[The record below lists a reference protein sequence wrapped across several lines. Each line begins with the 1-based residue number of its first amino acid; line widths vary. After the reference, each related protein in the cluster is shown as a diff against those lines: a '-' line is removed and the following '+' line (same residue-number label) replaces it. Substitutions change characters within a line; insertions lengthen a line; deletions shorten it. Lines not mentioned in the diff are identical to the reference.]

1 MAELPSYVVIFVDW
15 DGSVIDTQ
23 TVEYGGSATAP
34 EVSEREGYTFTG
46 WDKAF
51 DNVTGDLT
59 VTAQY
64 EAIDYALIVKYEYS
78 DGSEA
83 AATYT
88 ATLNMGDEY
97 NVASP
102 EITGHTPD
110 QVTVSG
116 TMPAKDVTVT
126 VVYTV
131 NQYTITFNSA
141 GGSAIVPITL
151 DYGAVVIAPED
162 PTREGYTFAGWE
174 PELPATMPA
183 QDIEVTAQWTIN
195 KYTVTF
201 VDWDGSVIDTQ
212 TVEHGGSATAPE
224 VSEREGYTF
233 NGWDKAFDNVTGDLT
248 VTAQYEAIDYALIV
262 KYEYSDGSEAAAT
275 YTATLNMGDEY
286 NVASPEITGHTPDQV
301 TVSGT
306 MPAKDVTVT
315 VVYTVNQYTITFNSA
330 GGSAIVPIT
339 LDYGAVVIAPEDPT
353 REGYTFAGWEPELP
367 ATMPAQ
373 DIEVTAQWT
382 INKYT
387 VTFVDWDGS
396 VIDTQTVEHGGS
408 ATAPEVSERE
418 GYTFNGWDKAFDNV
432 TGDLTVTAQ
441 YTINTYTFILN
452 YDESEGTVV
461 GKIDSSDYTFTIGG
475 DGNAL
480 PLGVTIE
487 LTATAA
493 EGFTFVGWAN
503 TGNEIISYDSTYI
516 FELLEDVTITPL
528 FYRENEAEVA
538 RIGATGYETL
548 EAALAEAVSGD
559 IVILLKDYA
568 LTGDATVPDG
578 VLLLLPCG
586 PEDFTGYIETGFNPN
601 GTSTSKGDLSVLYRT
616 LTIPDGVTVTI
627 EGTVMVNAVTGRPGG
642 GHYDQDITGGYSQI
656 MLEGNIIVKE
666 DGLLDVF
673 GRVKGSGTIEAL
685 DGGSVGDLYV
695 VKHWRG
701 GTQALFTYLMGIYP
715 FNEYELHNI
724 EANIK
729 INSGASYYGNVK
741 MYADNS
747 YHYTRFYQFDQ
758 AEGLIKMAPGA
769 FALKTYDS
777 GNGQT
782 TVVINGGA
790 EEIGGS
796 MTISGVPATTKDFFF
811 PVDGHIT
818 FVLENGEYAVNNL
831 IKFLPGS
838 VLTIGEEATLTVKP
852 GAQLIM
858 YEEFIDEGNLSG
870 TEYPLRDP
878 ARFNLD
884 GTLVIEGA
892 FGGLIDAGISAQV
905 VIGNDAVLEVSS
917 REAKGR
923 VDYSQ
928 YDVTTNLDIDFAPDA
943 AWYYY
948 PNGENSD
955 VAIPVLDSYEGIDY
969 INLNLNPAS
978 YRGHTFIVDEYTSIN
993 YTLTYT
999 AGANGSIL
1007 GDVTQTVK
1015 HGSDGTAVEAVADE
1029 GYHFEKWSDGSTD
1042 NPRTDTNVTADISV
1056 AAEFAINTYTVTFL
1070 DHDGNVIDTQTVEH
1084 GGSAVAPTAPTI
1096 EGYTFTGWDVKFDNV
1111 TENMTV
1117 KAQYE
1122 ETPVPNT
1129 IEIIGPDFIEI
1140 KLSGNVTEIYTAI
1153 VKDQNGNEISE
1164 ESVIWALKETVA
1176 GVSVDANSGQVTVAN
1191 TTIAESFTIVA
1202 VSKADQGVKAEK
1214 TVTLTKERNNDATL
1228 SDLMVNGGTVEGF
1241 TAETLEYNVK
1251 LPAGTTQVPTVA
1263 ATATDTNATVEITQA
1278 ASLDG
1283 TNNVATVKVTA
1294 EDGSTTK
1301 TYTITFTIAPNED
1314 QDAPTG
1320 LEGLAP
1326 TTEDNNDGKIVGTTT
1341 AMEYKLASAEDSAY
1355 TTCGNGETTN
1365 LAPGSY
1371 YVRYAAK
1378 PGYNA
1383 SAAVKV
1389 IVPEY
1394 QPPVVVAEIDKVEAE
1409 NGKVTITLKEKPTK
1423 APTAEDFIATI
1434 AIDGGEATGLTL
1446 SDFAIDEDGVTITFT
1461 FEAVEQTEAEQ
1472 SVVVAVKLGEGEA
1485 VAAAAFT
1492 VEAEEID
1499 TEAAKQEFLDAVTDY
1514 NPDSDIYQY
1523 SFDGKDLDI
1532 KFDFTEYKGDDGTI
1546 GVEAIMAVVEGAGE
1560 FLTAIF
1566 DIGKAQQIV
1575 IDMNNQEIIID
1586 HNSDMDE
1593 IIKLAGAVFDV
1604 DVSSGFNDLFEPV
1617 MNFLGMGSQPNLKVT
1632 ADFTMTV
1639 TNQDG
1644 IEFVLENLIATFT
1657 NNTEELNEE
1666 EITETTVTIDETQ
1679 FNDDEEAIEE
1689 AEIEP
1694 IEVTD
1699 EVSVEGGEEVK
1710 EETENVEDN
1719 GEENQETP
1727 VVEEED
1733 NEGVN
1738 DEEELE
1744 NGGEEDA
1751 V

>member
-1 MAELPSYVVIFVDW
+1 LADEGVATQIALYLLNGTSATEFLKGLEVVEASYTAEAIDQDGIPFTLEGGLVFQVAEPTDDEIDAAKAAFLAYLEDRVKDIDVADVVIDIDEDGENITVTFDRDAKPTDVLQTANELVAALKGELYSATLILNNDETNGGFDLADEGVAAQIALYLLNGTSPAEFLKGLETIEASYTAEAIDQDGIPFTLAGELVFQMAELPSYVVIFVDW

-248 VTAQYEAIDYALIV
+248 VTAQYAMAE
-262 KYEYSDGSEAAAT
+262 
-275 YTATLNMGDEY
+275 
-286 NVASPEITGHTPDQV
+286 
-301 TVSGT
+301 
-306 MPAKDVTVT
+306 
-315 VVYTVNQYTITFNSA
+315 
-330 GGSAIVPIT
+330 
-339 LDYGAVVIAPEDPT
+339 
-353 REGYTFAGWEPELP
+353 
-367 ATMPAQ
+367 
-373 DIEVTAQWT
+373 
-382 INKYT
+382 
-387 VTFVDWDGS
+387 
-396 VIDTQTVEHGGS
+396 
-408 ATAPEVSERE
+408 
-418 GYTFNGWDKAFDNV
+418 
-432 TGDLTVTAQ
+432 
-441 YTINTYTFILN
+441 
-452 YDESEGTVV
+452 
-461 GKIDSSDYTFTIGG
+461 
-475 DGNAL
+475 
-480 PLGVTIE
+480 
-487 LTATAA
+487 

-503 TGNEIISYDSTYI
+503 AENKMISYDSTYT
-516 FELLEDVTITPL
+516 FELLRDVTITPL
-528 FYRENEAEVA
+528 FYQANEAEVA

-548 EAALAEAVSGD
+548 EAALSEAVSGD
-559 IVILLKDYA
+559 IVILSQDYTLA
-568 LTGDATVPDG
+568 GNATVPGG

-586 PEDFTGYIETGFNPN
+586 SEDYTGYTETGFNPD
-601 GTSTSKGDLSVLYRT
+601 GTSTSKEDLSVLYKT
-616 LTIPDGVTVTI
+616 LTIPENVTMTV
-627 EGTVMVNAVTGRPGG
+627 EGTIMVNAVTGRPAA

-656 MLEGNIIVKE
+656 MLEGKIIVKE
-666 DGLLDVF
+666 GGLLDVF
-673 GRVKGSGTIEAL
+673 GKVKGPGMIEAL

-701 GTQALFTYLMGIYP
+701 GTQALFSYLMGIYP

-724 EANIK
+724 ETNLK

-741 MYADNS
+741 MYADSS

-758 AEGLIKMAPGA
+758 AKGLIKMAPGA

-777 GNGQT
+777 GSGQT

-796 MTISGVPATTKDFFF
+796 MIISGVPATTRDYFF

-818 FVLENGEYAVNNL
+818 FVLENGEYAVNNM

-838 VLTIGEEATLTVKP
+838 VLTIGEEAILTVKTD
-852 GAQLIM
+852 AQLIM
-858 YEEFIDEGNLSG
+858 YEEFIDDGGNLRG

-878 ARFNLD
+878 AQFNLD

-892 FGGLIDAGISAQV
+892 FGGLIDAGISAQIV
-905 VIGNDAVLEVSS
+905 VSNDANLEVSS
-917 REAKGR
+917 REAKR
-923 VDYSQ
+923 HQKLENEVYT
-928 YDVTTNLDIDFAPDA
+928 VTTNLGIDFASDV

-1070 DHDGNVIDTQTVEH
+1070 DHDGNELKTETVEH
-1084 GGSAVAPTAPTI
+1084 GGSATAPTAPAR
-1096 EGYTFTGWDVKFDNV
+1096 EGYTFTGWDEDFSNV
-1111 TENMTV
+1111 TS
-1117 KAQYE
+1117 
-1122 ETPVPNT
+1122 
-1129 IEIIGPDFIEI
+1129 D
-1140 KLSGNVTEIYTAI
+1140 L
-1153 VKDQNGNEISE
+1153 
-1164 ESVIWALKETVA
+1164 
-1176 GVSVDANSGQVTVAN
+1176 
-1191 TTIAESFTIVA
+1191 
-1202 VSKADQGVKAEK
+1202 
-1214 TVTLTKERNNDATL
+1214 TVTALYSYDELT
-1228 SDLMVNGGTVEGF
+1228 G
-1241 TAETLEYNVK
+1241 
-1251 LPAGTTQVPTVA
+1251 P
-1263 ATATDTNATVEITQA
+1263 
-1278 ASLDG
+1278 
-1283 TNNVATVKVTA
+1283 
-1294 EDGSTTK
+1294 
-1301 TYTITFTIAPNED
+1301 
-1314 QDAPTG
+1314 
-1320 LEGLAP
+1320 
-1326 TTEDNNDGKIVGTTT
+1326 GK
-1341 AMEYKLASAEDSAY
+1341 MSAEDTKFEEESK
-1355 TTCGNGETTN
+1355 ETGTEPDTVPIDV
-1365 LAPGSY
+1365 AIQ
-1371 YVRYAAK
+1371 AAE
-1378 PGYNA
+1378 NA
-1383 SAAVKV
+1383 KSD
-1389 IVPEY
+1389 
-1394 QPPVVVAEIDKVEAE
+1394 VVVSEDGTDVPAGNYWVNQADMDALDAAIAKAETARETAEIQEDVDDTAAELEA
-1409 NGKVTITLKEKPTK
+1409 
-1423 APTAEDFIATI
+1423 AIA
-1434 AIDGGEATGLTL
+1434 AFNNAKQE
-1446 SDFAIDEDGVTITFT
+1446 AIDEEEIEESGQG
-1461 FEAVEQTEAEQ
+1461 EEPA
-1472 SVVVAVKLGEGEA
+1472 EGEKPEED
-1485 VAAAAFT
+1485 
-1492 VEAEEID
+1492 VE
-1499 TEAAKQEFLDAVTDY
+1499 
-1514 NPDSDIYQY
+1514 P
-1523 SFDGKDLDI
+1523 
-1532 KFDFTEYKGDDGTI
+1532 
-1546 GVEAIMAVVEGAGE
+1546 VEG
-1560 FLTAIF
+1560 
-1566 DIGKAQQIV
+1566 
-1575 IDMNNQEIIID
+1575 
-1586 HNSDMDE
+1586 
-1593 IIKLAGAVFDV
+1593 
-1604 DVSSGFNDLFEPV
+1604 
-1617 MNFLGMGSQPNLKVT
+1617 
-1632 ADFTMTV
+1632 
-1639 TNQDG
+1639 
-1644 IEFVLENLIATFT
+1644 
-1657 NNTEELNEE
+1657 
-1666 EITETTVTIDETQ
+1666 
-1679 FNDDEEAIEE
+1679 
-1689 AEIEP
+1689 
-1694 IEVTD
+1694 
-1699 EVSVEGGEEVK
+1699 
-1710 EETENVEDN
+1710 
-1719 GEENQETP
+1719 
-1727 VVEEED
+1727 
-1733 NEGVN
+1733 
-1738 DEEELE
+1738 EELE
-1744 NGGEEDA
+1744 ELEE
-1751 V
+1751 